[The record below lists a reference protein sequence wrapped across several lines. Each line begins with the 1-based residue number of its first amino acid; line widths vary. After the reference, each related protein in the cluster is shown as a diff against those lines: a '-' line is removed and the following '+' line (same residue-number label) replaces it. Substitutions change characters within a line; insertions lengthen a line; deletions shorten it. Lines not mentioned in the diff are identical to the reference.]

1 MILKQYEV
9 SKIDIKKFPIILFYG
24 QNNGAKEEETSKL
37 IKQDKDIKPNIYEEK
52 EILENY
58 EALYNDIVSDSLFDE
73 RKIFVIKRV
82 TDKSFKIIEE
92 ILNKNLSNILII
104 LDSGNLEKKSKLRN
118 LFEKK

>member
-37 IKQDKDIKPNIYEEK
+37 IKQDKNIKPNIYEEK

-82 TDKSFKIIEE
+82 TDKSFITTPAYFNIPNIKKINKLGTDNE
-92 ILNKNLSNILII
+92 IN
-104 LDSGNLEKKSKLRN
+104 
-118 LFEKK
+118 

>member
-1 MILKQYEV
+1 MVEDLK
-9 SKIDIKKFPIILFYG
+9 
-24 QNNGAKEEETSKL
+24 
-37 IKQDKDIKPNIYEEK
+37 K

-92 ILNKNLSNILII
+92 ILIAIHLII
-104 LDSGNLEKKSKLRN
+104 GYITVKKIQLCHLKDFIYLY
-118 LFEKK
+118 LIKKKEC